1 MKTKQT
7 EQTTN
12 KQTKVKFNV
21 SPYQLINLSNKG
33 KAQADK
39 TILINCKNLL
49 EVSKVVYKYYNTSQS
64 VAIQLNRK
72 ILFVGVI
79 NFELQKYGTYGQ
91 QNSYLQNT
99 IINFIT
105 YKLIDMSN
113 KNKQTNKL
121 TN

>member
-12 KQTKVKFNV
+12 KQTKVKFSV

-39 TILINCKNLL
+39 TTLINCKNILD
-49 EVSKVVYKYYNTSQS
+49 VSKVVYKYYNTGQS
-64 VAIQLNRK
+64 VAIQFNRK
-72 ILFVGVI
+72 IFFVGVI
-79 NFELQKYGTYGQ
+79 NFELQTAGTYGQ
-91 QNSYLQNT
+91 QNTYLQNT
-99 IINFIT
+99 ITNFI
-105 YKLIDMSN
+105 
-113 KNKQTNKL
+113 TNKL

>member
-1 MKTKQT
+1 MKTKQ
-7 EQTTN
+7 N
-12 KQTKVKFNV
+12 KTKAKFNI
-21 SPYQLINLSNKG
+21 SDYQLINLSNKG
-33 KAQADK
+33 KPQADK

-49 EVSKVVYKYYNTSQS
+49 DVSKVVYKYYNTSQS

-113 KNKQTNKL
+113 QKKQTNKL